1 MIDKTVKSIVYLL
14 SLWLSIGINAQNTTV
29 VTGYV
34 YGVDDQ
40 LPIADAVVG
49 FHNTAITT
57 VTDSNGYFRLV
68 STHRHKTLV
77 VERLGYDTKNIKL
90 PKDIGEH
97 TLQIALY
104 KQSNVLQEVAISP
117 PKNLMKEILRKVHKN
132 KKQNIPEN
140 LWGFSSERTET
151 NKLYLTNIN
160 RKVLKAK
167 IFSGIRQN
175 AIYDTDSTVIVPVHF
190 SDRRDLIKFSETDT
204 TLQNIVH
211 KENTLDILRG
221 VRLTQ
226 IMSVYAP
233 KVNFYDDGILL
244 LEKMF
249 VSPLSQNGMLFYDYE
264 VKDSTLDDY
273 SRVYFIRFKPKN
285 DKLLTFTGDMQIEG
299 GTYALKYINAS
310 ITSSANVN
318 FVRYMIF
325 NQSFARLSRQ

>member
-1 MIDKTVKSIVYLL
+1 
-14 SLWLSIGINAQNTTV
+14 
-29 VTGYV
+29 
-34 YGVDDQ
+34 
-40 LPIADAVVG
+40 
-49 FHNTAITT
+49 
-57 VTDSNGYFRLV
+57 
-68 STHRHKTLV
+68 
-77 VERLGYDTKNIKL
+77 
-90 PKDIGEH
+90 
-97 TLQIALY
+97 
-104 KQSNVLQEVAISP
+104 
-117 PKNLMKEILRKVHKN
+117 MKEILRKVHNN

-140 LWGFSSERTET
+140 LWGFSSERTEI

-204 TLQNIVH
+204 ALQNIVH

-325 NQSFARLSRQ
+325 NQSFARLSNGRYFYTSDNSKICFMYDFPFSFDAEYLSAVLDRSVRYANTHSIDRGQTIDTIPDMQDEADTNLYFAASVVTCTSLL